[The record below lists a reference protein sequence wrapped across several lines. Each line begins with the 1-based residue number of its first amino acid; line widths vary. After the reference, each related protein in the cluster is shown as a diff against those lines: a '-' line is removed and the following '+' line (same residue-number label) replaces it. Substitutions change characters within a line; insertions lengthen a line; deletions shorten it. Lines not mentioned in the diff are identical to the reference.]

1 MNPLS
6 WLYLVFALALLNWLA
21 GVAALKSFLSR
32 TPVITSTFDLENFV
46 GLARRH
52 MIQAMLQAV
61 LLLAGMLLGIYV
73 LASGQAGL
81 LLVLALNGIILA
93 AGLLGKPLEERAR
106 SLKVPDPLLA
116 ERYKS
121 ICSTWV
127 EKPFPNF

>member
-1 MNPLS
+1 MNPVS
-6 WLYLVFALALLNWLA
+6 WLYLVFSLALLNWLA
-21 GVAALKSFLSR
+21 GMAALKSFLSR
-32 TPVITSTFDLENFV
+32 TPVIASAFDLENFV

-52 MIQAMLQAV
+52 MIQAMLQAF
-61 LLLAGMLLGIYV
+61 LLVAGMLLGIYV